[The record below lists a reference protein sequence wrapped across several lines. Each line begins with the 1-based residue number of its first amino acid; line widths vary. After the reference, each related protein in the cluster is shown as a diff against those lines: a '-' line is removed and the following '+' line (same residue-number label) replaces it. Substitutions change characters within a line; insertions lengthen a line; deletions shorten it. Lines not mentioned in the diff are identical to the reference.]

1 MIAGFVD
8 ARGRAYDVGFRTLRL
23 FLTDE
28 EGMLATSAG
37 EKIALQEDATVSMS
51 LLEPKSIPFLMPV
64 RGEVI
69 SPGVRVVFLATPGLP
84 RTAPFTFFNVS
95 LSLHPSAIEHFFTVQ
110 GGREF
115 VQFEKGD
122 VESSSSSGPAMD
134 VTLRGSRPGKLAESA
149 RYLLRIEPRSVGEK
163 ALATL
168 R

>member
-28 EGMLATSAG
+28 EGILATSAG
-37 EKIALQEDATVSMS
+37 EQIAVQEEATVSIS
-51 LLEPKSIPFLMPV
+51 LLERKPVPFLMPV

-69 SPGVRVVFLATPGLP
+69 STGVRIVFLGAPGLA

-95 LSLHPSAIEHFFTVQ
+95 LPLHPSAIEHFFTVQ

-115 VQFEKGD
+115 AQFEKSD
-122 VESSSSSGPAMD
+122 VESSSSLGTAMEA
-134 VTLRGSRPGKLAESA
+134 TLRGPRPGKAEEWA
-149 RYLLRIEPRSVGEK
+149 HYLLRIEPRSVGER